1 MSIQLLSLVI
11 INSISSIIL
20 FKYTYTYIYDK
31 ISKEKNEQVTWLSC
45 KITKLQIELDTIQ
58 DRLVEK
64 ENKLLESINKIDKFI
79 VSNYDTI

>member
-31 ISKEKNEQVTWLSC
+31 ISKEKNEQVAWLSC